1 MDGFDDRA
9 RQASTNRRNVGEMED
24 PDVVGNGRSAD
35 RGEKLRM
42 GFKFFGR
49 DGRNIIDRAS
59 FQPFGYQTAITVDS
73 SRIVP
78 LDEEDKHPGD
88 ADLQTSP

>member
-9 RQASTNRRNVGEMED
+9 RQ
-24 PDVVGNGRSAD
+24 
-35 RGEKLRM
+35 
-42 GFKFFGR
+42 
-49 DGRNIIDRAS
+49 
-59 FQPFGYQTAITVDS
+59 TAITVTS

-88 ADLQTSP
+88 ADFQTSP

>member
-9 RQASTNRRNVGEMED
+9 RLASTNRRKVGKMED
-24 PDVVGNGRSAD
+24 PDVVGSDRSAD

-49 DGRNIIDRAS
+49 DGRNSIDRAS
-59 FQPFGYQTAITVDS
+59 FQPVGYQTAITVDS
-73 SRIVP
+73 SQIVP

-88 ADLQTSP
+88 ADFQTSP